1 MEEQLTI
8 THEDRT
14 RTGGVTAGHARRRL
28 AFVLLLAA
36 LGTATAASAPFVLR
50 RVDAFKVRR
59 VEVRGTHYLA
69 PHDALR
75 QSGID
80 STSNVFDD
88 FEPARLAL
96 EEHPLIASARV
107 ERRVPGT
114 VRIYIEEAQPVAF
127 VATPELQPVDH
138 TGRLLPVKSG
148 MAPLDLPV
156 IASRAKPHEDRIVD
170 PEAVTVLAALDQ
182 IRRAEPMLYDW
193 ISEAAPARGT
203 GIRLALRS
211 PEGATAFVSSD
222 PRNLRLRELRLA
234 LADLSARGELN
245 RLSRVDARWSG
256 QIVVSLTSTAAN

>member
-1 MEEQLTI
+1 MHEEVTAMNEE
-8 THEDRT
+8 HN
-14 RTGGVTAGHARRRL
+14 RTGTGTAPARRRL
-28 AFVLLLAA
+28 LLVLALTALATGA
-36 LGTATAASAPFVLR
+36 AASAPFVLR
-50 RVDAFKVRR
+50 RIDAFRVRR
-59 VEVRGTHYLA
+59 VEVRGTLYLA

-88 FEPARLAL
+88 FEPARIAL
-96 EEHPLIASARV
+96 EQHPLVASARI

-114 VRIYIEEAQPVAF
+114 IRIYIEESEPIAF
-127 VATPELQPVDH
+127 IATPELQPLDRS
-138 TGRLLPVKSG
+138 GRLLPVKSG

-156 IASRAKPHEDRIVD
+156 IAARAKPHDDRIVEPD
-170 PEAVTVLAALDQ
+170 ALAVLAALDQ

-203 GIRLALRS
+203 GIRLTLRS

-234 LADLSARGELN
+234 LADLAARGELN